1 MNTTATLQQLR
12 DLHLVGMARSYESV
26 LQLPSHQHPESHMLI
41 AQLTDA
47 EKQNRTQYKTQLF
60 LKLSK
65 LRFASSL
72 EEVAFSKERN
82 LSKDQ
87 IAQMADCS
95 FIDRAE
101 NILISGATGAGKSFL
116 ACALGHQA
124 CVMGYKTLYLN
135 LNRFTEKIMVAK
147 LDGSFVKLLN
157 QLEKV
162 KLLILDDFGLAPLDQ
177 NTRLALLQIL
187 EDRYA
192 KKSVMIASQLPI
204 AKWHDYI
211 GEPTLADAI
220 MDRLFANAHRFELK
234 GESLRTKSVKK
245 SSEKP

>member
-1 MNTTATLQQLR
+1 MNTTATLQQLK
-12 DLHLVGMARSYESV
+12 DLHLLGMARSYESV
-26 LQLPSHQHPESHMLI
+26 LQLPVHQHPEGHVLI

-47 EKQNRTQYKTQLF
+47 ERQTRTQYRTQLY
-60 LKLSK
+60 LKLSR
-65 LRFASSL
+65 LRYAASL
-72 EEVAFSKERN
+72 EEISFSKERS
-82 LSKDQ
+82 LPKDQ

-95 FIDRAE
+95 YIDRAE
-101 NILISGATGAGKSFL
+101 NILISGATGSGKSFL

-124 CVMGYKTLYLN
+124 CVMEYKTLYLN

-162 KLLILDDFGLAPLDQ
+162 RLLILDDFGLAPLDQ

-192 KKSVMIASQLPI
+192 KKSVIIASQLPI
-204 AKWHDYI
+204 GKWHEYI

-234 GESLRTKSVKK
+234 GESLRKKSPKK
-245 SSEKP
+245 SSEKQ

>member
-1 MNTTATLQQLR
+1 MNTTATLQQLK
-12 DLHLVGMARSYESV
+12 DLRLDGMARSYESV
-26 LQLPSHQHPESHMLI
+26 LQLPSHQHPEGHMLI
-41 AQLTDA
+41 AQLVEA
-47 EKQNRTQYKTQLF
+47 ERQNRTQHKTQLF

-65 LRFASSL
+65 LRYASTV
-72 EEVAFSKERN
+72 EELTFSKERN

-95 FIDRAE
+95 YIDRAE

-124 CVMGYKTLYLN
+124 CVMGYKTFYLN
-135 LNRFTEKIMVAK
+135 LNRFTEKIMLAK

-187 EDRYA
+187 EDRYG

-204 AKWHDYI
+204 PKWHEYI

-220 MDRLFANAHRFELK
+220 MDRLFANAHRFELR
-234 GESLRTKSVKK
+234 GESLRKRTLRK
-245 SSEKP
+245 SSENN

>member
-1 MNTTATLQQLR
+1 MNTQATLQQLR
-12 DLHLVGMARSYESV
+12 ELHLDGMARSYESV
-26 LQLPSHQHPESHMLI
+26 LQLPSHQHPDSHVLL
-41 AQLTDA
+41 AQLADA
-47 EKQNRTQYKTQLF
+47 EKQNRSQYRTQLF

-65 LRFASSL
+65 LRFVASL
-72 EEVAFSKERN
+72 EELAFGKERN
-82 LSKDQ
+82 LPKDQ

-116 ACALGHQA
+116 ACAMGHQA

-192 KKSVMIASQLPI
+192 KKSVLIASQLPI
-204 AKWHDYI
+204 AKWHEYI

-220 MDRLFANAHRFELK
+220 LDRLFANSHRFELK
-234 GESLRTKSVKK
+234 GESLRKK
-245 SSEKP
+245 SAINSSKK

>member
-1 MNTTATLQQLR
+1 MNTTATLQQLK
-12 DLHLVGMARSYESV
+12 DLRLDGMARSYESV
-26 LQLPSHQHPESHMLI
+26 LQLPSHQHPEGHMLI
-41 AQLTDA
+41 AQLVEA
-47 EKQNRTQYKTQLF
+47 ERQNRTQHKTQLF

-65 LRFASSL
+65 LRYASTV
-72 EEVAFSKERN
+72 EELTFGKERN

-95 FIDRAE
+95 YIDRAE
-101 NILISGATGAGKSFL
+101 NILVSGATGAGKSFL

-124 CVMGYKTLYLN
+124 CVMGYKTFYLN
-135 LNRFTEKIMVAK
+135 LNRFTEKIMLAK

-187 EDRYA
+187 EDRYG

-204 AKWHDYI
+204 PKWHEYI

-220 MDRLFANAHRFELK
+220 MDRLFANAHRFELR
-234 GESLRTKSVKK
+234 GESLRKRTLRK
-245 SSEKP
+245 SSENN

>member
-1 MNTTATLQQLR
+1 MNTTATLQQLH
-12 DLHLVGMARSYESV
+12 DLRLEGMARSYESV

-47 EKQNRTQYKTQLF
+47 EKQSRTLYRTQLF
-60 LKLSK
+60 LKLSR
-65 LRFASSL
+65 LRFVSSL
-72 EEVAFSKERN
+72 EELSFSKERN

-87 IAQMADCS
+87 IAQMADCA

-116 ACALGHQA
+116 ACAFGHQA

-192 KKSVMIASQLPI
+192 KKSVIIASQLPI
-204 AKWHDYI
+204 NKWHEYI

-234 GESLRTKSVKK
+234 GESLRKKPVKK
-245 SSEKP
+245 SSEKN

>member
-1 MNTTATLQQLR
+1 MNTSATLEQLK
-12 DLHLVGMARSYESV
+12 DLKLQGMARSYEAI
-26 LQLPSHQHPESHMLI
+26 LQMPVHQQPEAHMLI
-41 AQLTDA
+41 AQLSEA
-47 EKQNRTQYKTQLF
+47 ERQNRTLYKTQLY

-65 LRFASSL
+65 LRYPALL
-72 EEVAFSKERN
+72 EELSYSKERN
-82 LSKDQ
+82 LDKEHILQ
-87 IAQMADCS
+87 LADCS

-157 QLEKV
+157 QLERV
-162 KLLILDDFGLAPLDQ
+162 NLLILDDFGLAPMDQ

-187 EDRYA
+187 EDRYN
-192 KKSVMIASQLPI
+192 KKSVIIASQLPI
-204 AKWHDYI
+204 GKWHEYI
-211 GEPTLADAI
+211 AEPTLADAI
-220 MDRLFANAHRFELK
+220 MDRLMANAHRFELK
-234 GESLRTKSVKK
+234 GESLRKRSTKK
-245 SSEKP
+245 SPEK